1 MLGGMNRTLEHAA
14 AWVAAHPTIQLLLGV
29 AAVLLAAWVIHL
41 GLRRFLI
48 RGIDGLVR
56 RSSVSWDD
64 ALQESRVFQRI
75 VLVVPVII
83 IWQGMALIPEI
94 PDNLVDLL
102 QRLAVSTIL
111 LIGMLTLNAFLSA
124 LNVIYARN
132 AGEELSAIKGYL
144 EIAQIMV
151 VIVAAILILAVLLDR
166 SPMVFLGGLG
176 AMTAVLLVV
185 FRDTLL
191 GLVAS
196 LQIAANDMVRIGDWI
211 EMPSAGADGDVID
224 IALHTMKVQNFDK
237 TVVTIPTYKLIQE
250 SFKNWRGMSE
260 SGGRRIKRSLWFD
273 VNTVRFL
280 SPAEEE
286 QLGKYLLLRAYIEE
300 KRNAIASYNQ
310 EPGRDPKVMADIRRL
325 TNIGTLRA
333 YIESYLRNHPSIR
346 QDMTLMVRQL
356 QPASDGIP
364 LEIYCF
370 TATTEWAEYEG
381 IQADIFDHILA
392 MTSEF
397 GLRIFQNESDYAQA
411 VATGSAEEMPKPSGA
426 HS

>member
-1 MLGGMNRTLEHAA
+1 MTATSGESITVTKNSLAEVEVEIDGVLDTSLPVIPAATVQQIQIQGGDGDNAIDLSNVGQTFFSYTDLGGDGVQIVVNGGDGHDTITGSLDLDDTLEGGDGDD
-14 AWVAAHPTIQLLLGV
+14 ILNGNLGDNS
-29 AAVLLAAWVIHL
+29 L
-41 GLRRFLI
+41 
-48 RGIDGLVR
+48 DGGDG
-56 RSSVSWDD
+56 DD
-64 ALQESRVFQRI
+64 S
-75 VLVVPVII
+75 
-83 IWQGMALIPEI
+83 
-94 PDNLVDLL
+94 
-102 QRLAVSTIL
+102 
-111 LIGMLTLNAFLSA
+111 LSGG
-124 LNVIYARN
+124 
-132 AGEELSAIKGYL
+132 AGDDYL
-144 EIAQIMV
+144 
-151 VIVAAILILAVLLDR
+151 D
-166 SPMVFLGGLG
+166 GDDG
-176 AMTAVLLVV
+176 
-185 FRDTLL
+185 RDTLL

-286 QLGKYLLLRAYIEE
+286 QLGKYLLLGAYIEE

-310 EPGRDPKVMADIRRL
+310 EPGRDPKIMADIRRL

-333 YIESYLRNHPSIR
+333 YIDSYLRNHPSIR
-346 QDMTLMVRQL
+346 DDMTLMVRQL

-370 TATTEWAEYEG
+370 TTTTEWAEYEG

-397 GLRIFQNESDYAQA
+397 GLRIFQNESDYALA

-426 HS
+426 QDEAQRDRKADAHS